1 MYLLSK
7 TPTAYEVANKV
18 MEPGP
23 LSEANPTGTW
33 KDFLTIAKLG
43 IVMSNLITTF
53 AGFFLAL
60 KYNNHL
66 FSDKIGA
73 LVLCILGAALVI
85 AGGCCL
91 NNYIDRDIDQL
102 MERTIERPTVT
113 GRISANQVLWVGIS
127 LSAIGTVMLAMTTLT
142 AAVMGLI
149 GLFVYVVVYTMW
161 LKRTHSINTVVG
173 GISGAVPPLIGWAAV
188 DANLHWVTWILFLI
202 MFLWQPP
209 HFLALAMKRCED
221 YRKAGIPMLPVVS
234 GFALTKR
241 QMIWYVAAL
250 LPVSLYLF
258 EFGIV
263 YLILAAVLG
272 TGWLILA
279 LSGLKTK
286 DDMKWARMMFV
297 YSLNY
302 MTIMFVA
309 MILVNI

>member
-1 MYLLSK
+1 MGK
-7 TPTAYEVANKV
+7 TETAFEAANKV

-53 AGFFLAL
+53 AGFFLAV
-60 KYNNHL
+60 KYTNLN
-66 FSDKIGA
+66 FTDEIGTM
-73 LVLCILGAALVI
+73 VLCLLGAALVI

-102 MERTIERPTVT
+102 MDRTLERPTVT
-113 GRISANQVLWVGIS
+113 GRIDANQVLWVGIVV
-127 LSAIGTVMLAMTTLT
+127 SAVGTLLLALTTLT
-142 AAVMGLI
+142 AAVLGLI

-173 GISGAVPPLIGWAAV
+173 GISGAMPPLIGWAAI
-188 DANLHWVTWILFLI
+188 DANLHPIAWFLFLI

-209 HFLALAMKRCED
+209 HFLALAMKRCEE

-234 GFALTKR
+234 GFEMTKR
-241 QMIWYVAAL
+241 QMIWYTAAL
-250 LPVSLYLF
+250 LPVSLYLYD
-258 EFGIV
+258 FGTV
-263 YLILAAVLG
+263 YIILSALLG
-272 TGWLILA
+272 TGWLVLA
-279 LSGLKTK
+279 ISGLRAK
-286 DDMKWARMMFV
+286 DDIKWARMMFV

-302 MTIMFVA
+302 LTIMFVA
-309 MILVNI
+309 MILVNIK